1 MDREDV
7 LRAMR
12 GDGQSFYRIVE
23 EKKQSVYRMAYSYAR
38 NEEDALDIVQDAVYK
53 AYVSIGKLKNPEFFG
68 TWFYR
73 IALNCARDFV
83 KKNRKV
89 IAVADE
95 VLVNIPDHDM
105 YEAREES
112 ADLTR
117 ALETLGEKYKTVVL
131 LRFFEELSLDEIAAV
146 LKIPVSTVKT
156 RLYRALEK
164 LKINAEEVNGVE
176 RAQAGTMEKR
186 ISGYRHTGK

>member
-23 EKKQSVYRMAYSYAR
+23 EKKQSVYRMAYGYAR

-53 AYVSIGKLKNPEFFG
+53 AYVSISKLKTPEFFG

-73 IALNCARDFV
+73 IALNCAKDFV
-83 KKNRKV
+83 KKNSKV
-89 IAVADE
+89 TTVADE
-95 VLVNIPDHDM
+95 VLVNIPDRDM
-105 YEAREES
+105 YEAREER
-112 ADLTR
+112 ADLNR
-117 ALETLGEKYKTVVL
+117 ALGSLGEKYKEVVL

-146 LKIPVSTVKT
+146 LEIPVSTVKT

-164 LKINAEEVNGVE
+164 LRIKADEVDGVE
-176 RAQAGTMEKR
+176 RA
-186 ISGYRHTGK
+186 